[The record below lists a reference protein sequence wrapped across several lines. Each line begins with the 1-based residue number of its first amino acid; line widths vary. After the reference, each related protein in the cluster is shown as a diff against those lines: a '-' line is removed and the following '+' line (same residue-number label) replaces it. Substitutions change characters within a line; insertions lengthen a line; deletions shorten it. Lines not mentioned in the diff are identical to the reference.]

1 MNYYIIFFIY
11 IYKIRDL
18 KINIYIYISMPSL
31 NYCCETGK
39 YFESDEEKK
48 KYNNNRKNVFS
59 KIFYWKKNF
68 NYIVKFEDYEKFNE
82 NVKYIRNIKNIK
94 KFIKDDYEVGKFY
107 EDKKNQEIYA
117 KNYVAL
123 TKIDPILD
131 FLKGLEIVD

>member
-1 MNYYIIFFIY
+1 
-11 IYKIRDL
+11 
-18 KINIYIYISMPSL
+18 MPSK
-31 NYCCETGK
+31 NYCCETK
-39 YFESDEEKK
+39 TYFENDEEKK

-59 KIFYWKKNF
+59 KLFYWKNNF
-68 NYIVKFEDYEKFNE
+68 KYIVPFDDYEIFNE

-94 KFIKDDYEVGKFY
+94 KFIKDEYEINKFY

-131 FLKGLEIVD
+131 FLKKLEIVD